1 MIRFPART
9 LLLLSLSAGLA
20 ACGNLP
26 TRSSGEPGV
35 RVESAGSNGS
45 NASRY
50 SMAQDVAPSRN
61 EIPANVADTPDA
73 VPVPLPR
80 SASGNPQ
87 TYQVLGKTYEVLD
100 DAHGFHQRGYAS
112 WYGKKFHG
120 HKTAS
125 GERYDMFA
133 MTAAHKRLPLPTFVR
148 VTDLDNGKAVI
159 VKVND
164 RGPFHSSRIID
175 LSYAAAA
182 KLGMLAKGTAHVQ
195 IDAIVPV
202 EDQPVVEPAAPA
214 VATAS
219 MSATPVAAKPGKAT
233 DPDPRTLISGGYLQV
248 AAYLDPL
255 NATALQEQ
263 LQSQGVSSVS
273 IRTRDG
279 EDPPLHHVIVGPFA
293 DRDAAGPISAQLS
306 ALGLKSLWV
315 GN

>member
-1 MIRFPART
+1 MTRIPARP
-9 LLLLSLSAGLA
+9 LVLLSLCTGLA

-26 TRSSGEPGV
+26 TQSSDSQGV
-35 RVESAGSNGS
+35 RVISADKNGN

-50 SMAQDVAPSRN
+50 AMTQDVAPAAN
-61 EIPANVADTPDA
+61 EIPPNVDDIPDA
-73 VPVPLPR
+73 VPVPLPK

-87 TYQVLGKTYEVLD
+87 TYQVFGKTYVVLD

-148 VTDLDNGKAVI
+148 VTNLDNQKSVI

-164 RGPFHSSRIID
+164 RGPFHSKRIID

-182 KLGMLAKGTAHVQ
+182 KLGMLARGTAPVQ
-195 IDAIVPV
+195 IDAIEPV
-202 EDQPVVEPAAPA
+202 DEQTPTASPAAVPTA
-214 VATAS
+214 V
-219 MSATPVAAKPGKAT
+219 MSAVPETSSPSSRTAA
-233 DPDPRTLISGGYLQV
+233 DPRTLVSGGYLQV

-263 LQSQGVSSVS
+263 LQSQGVSSVT
-273 IRTRDG
+273 ILTRDN
-279 EDPPLHHVIVGPFA
+279 ENPPLHRVIVGPFA
-293 DRDAAGPISAQLS
+293 DRDAASAISAQLL
-306 ALGLKSLWV
+306 ALGLKSIWV
-315 GN
+315 SN

>member
-1 MIRFPART
+1 MTRFPARP
-9 LLLLSLSAGLA
+9 LLLLSLCTGLA

-26 TRSSGEPGV
+26 TQSSGSRGV
-35 RVESAGSNGS
+35 RVESAGKNGN

-50 SMAQDVAPSRN
+50 SMAQDAAPTAN
-61 EIPANVADTPDA
+61 EIPANVANTPDA
-73 VPVPLPR
+73 VPVPLPK
-80 SASGNPQ
+80 SASGNAP
-87 TYQVLGKTYEVLD
+87 TYQVLGKTYVVLD

-120 HKTAS
+120 HRTAS
-125 GERYDMFA
+125 GERYDMYA

-148 VTDLDNGKAVI
+148 VTNLDNGKTAI

-195 IDAIVPV
+195 LDAIVPV
-202 EDQPVVEPAAPA
+202 EDQPVVEPAATA

-219 MSATPVAAKPGKAT
+219 MSATPVPAKPSKT
-233 DPDPRTLISGGYLQV
+233 TEPDPRTLIGGGYLQV

-255 NATALQEQ
+255 NASALQEQ

-273 IRTRDG
+273 IRTRSD
-279 EDPPLHHVIVGPFA
+279 EQPPLHHVIVGPFA
-293 DRDAAGPISAQLS
+293 DRDAASVISAQLS
-306 ALGLKSLWV
+306 ALGMKSLWV
-315 GN
+315 SN